1 MRPRTRQGSVPS
13 NQPSV
18 VTAANIAGVRMAQR
32 LSGAVGEGYGGHVL
46 ASAGLRGAER
56 TERPDEVT
64 RRPGISRGTF
74 YRWRKQFGGLQVG
87 DARRLKALEEEN
99 RRLKRVVADQALN
112 AAALKGVL
120 GREW

>member
-32 LSGAVGEGYGGHVL
+32 LSGAVGEGYGWHVL

-56 TERPDEVT
+56 TEVVP